1 MSNENVYVYIGR
13 FQIPH
18 IGHEETIKNA
28 LQKSDRLVLLVGSS
42 ELARDP
48 KNPFTFEERFKV
60 LDSICERIAKE
71 EWSKGRHVKYNIK
84 PIHDYVY
91 SNPKWLKEVQAQVLA
106 CTTSTN
112 ITLTGCHKDKDQS
125 TFYLNFFPQWKQDFI
140 GEVKPDTLMKA
151 AYNPLSVLDDY
162 FFDNNQSNKAV
173 NSTDVRNEY
182 FTKGTVSSNTICEE
196 TAEFLEKF
204 KKTKPEVFDT
214 LCKEHKFV
222 LDYRADMNAK
232 LPYQSIPFFT
242 GDALVVCA
250 GHVLLVKRRTF
261 PGKGLWALPGGFFD
275 KDKDLTQVDTAIREL
290 QEETKI
296 KVPEKVLRGS
306 IVKVDE
312 FGDFNRSL
320 RWRIITKCIHIKL
333 EDTVLPKVKGS
344 DDAEKA
350 MWVPFSEIMAN
361 RDKFFEDHFSII
373 DCFLGLA

>member
-1 MSNENVYVYIGR
+1 MSKEKVHVYIGR

-18 IGHEETIKNA
+18 IGHEATIKNA
-28 LQKSDRLVLLVGSS
+28 LQKADRLVLLVGSS

-140 GEVKPDTLMKA
+140 NEVNHLVVSHYVTSNDGAETLPIPKEA
-151 AYNPLSVLDDY
+151 AI
-162 FFDNNQSNKAV
+162 

-182 FTKGTVSSNTICEE
+182 FTKGTVSSRTICEE

-350 MWVPFSEIMAN
+350 MWVPFSEIMKN
-361 RDKFFEDHFSII
+361 RDHFFEDHFSIV

>member
-1 MSNENVYVYIGR
+1 MSNENVYAYIGR

-91 SNPKWLKEVQAQVLA
+91 SNPKWLKEVQAQVLS

-140 GEVKPDTLMKA
+140 EEVKQSSQSAL
-151 AYNPLSVLDDY
+151 YNPLVI
-162 FFDNNQSNKAV
+162 
-173 NSTDVRNEY
+173 NSTDVRNEF
-182 FTKGTVSSNTICEE
+182 FTKGTVSSSTICEE

-242 GDALVVCA
+242 GDSLVVCA